1 MKILKIALILL
12 LPAIGMVACKKS
24 DTKPGGCNG
33 KHETESNS
41 AVSRESNAVDQE
53 PAVLDPSAGQS
64 SNRTMNTLSNT
75 DDPSPGS
82 TDIYGSGDDDRD
94 GGDKSKKKTL
104 TK

>member
-12 LPAIGMVACKKS
+12 LPAIGIVGCKKS
-24 DTKPGGCNG
+24 DMKPGGCNG

-41 AVSRESNAVDQE
+41 AVSRESNAADQE
-53 PAVLDPSAGQS
+53 PAVLDPNAGQS

-75 DDPSPGS
+75 GNSNSGS
-82 TDIYGSGDDDRD
+82 TEIYGSGDDDRD

-104 TK
+104 AK